1 MTGEGGRAFECWAV
15 EIGPG
20 EERLIA
26 AEEWADALVVIKSG
40 ELDVQCE
47 EGGHRIFRRGDMLAL
62 QWLRAR
68 NLANLGAERVELV
81 AVRRSVR

>member
-1 MTGEGGRAFECWAV
+1 MTAEGDGSFECWAV

-20 EERLIA
+20 EERPVA
-26 AEEWADALVVIKSG
+26 PGEWADALVVIRSG

-47 EGGHRIFRRGDMLAL
+47 EGAHRVFHRGDMLAL
-62 QWLRAR
+62 GWLRAR
-68 NLANLGAERVELV
+68 NLANLGGEHVELV

>member
-1 MTGEGGRAFECWAV
+1 MTDEGDGAFEFWAV

-20 EERLIA
+20 EEHPVA
-26 AEEWADALVVIKSG
+26 SGEWADALVVVKAG

-47 EGGHRIFRRGDMLAL
+47 EGSHQTFHRGDMLAL
-62 QWLRAR
+62 HWLRAR
-68 NLANLGAERVELV
+68 NLANLGGERVKLL